1 MKIAAVAYAP
11 ERHATWDALV
21 AKLDALIADAGADL
35 VVLPEYAGV
44 EAALVNGPAEVSP
57 MAWRDLT
64 VARADDWIGLCRDL
78 AVKHQVHFL
87 GGTTLVATDRG
98 VVNRAVLALPSGEV
112 VFQDKVINTPYERD
126 IIALTGGEA
135 LRLFDTSLGKIGILI
150 CYDSEFPLL
159 ARRLAEE
166 GADMILVP
174 SCTDFAAGQTRVR
187 QSCRARAIE
196 EQCLIVQA
204 PLVGGVAGC
213 DIVDVN
219 TGRAGMFAPPDHGLP
234 PDGIIA
240 QGETDVHGAVVAEVD
255 PAAIAAPRH
264 SGQVGNFRH
273 WTEQARHTGA
283 VELIACR

>member
-11 ERHATWDALV
+11 ERHARWEDLV

-35 VVLPEYAGV
+35 VVLPEYVGV
-44 EAALVNGPAEVSP
+44 EAALVDGPAEVSP
-57 MAWRDLT
+57 MEWRDLT
-64 VARADDWIGLCRDL
+64 VARADDWIALCRDL
-78 AVKHQVHFL
+78 AVKHGIHLL
-87 GGTTLVATDRG
+87 GGTTLVATERG
-98 VVNRAVLALPSGEV
+98 VVNRAILAMPSGALG
-112 VFQDKVINTPYERD
+112 FQDKVINTPYERD
-126 IIALTGGEA
+126 TIALVPGEQ
-135 LRLFDTSLGKIGILI
+135 LRLFDTALGKIGILT

-234 PDGIIA
+234 PNGIIA

-255 PAAIAAPRH
+255 PKAIAAPRH

-273 WTEQARHTGA
+273 WIEQTRHSGA
-283 VELIACR
+283 VELITCR